1 LNVLR
6 CSVAFLALALAVACS
21 GNSGF
26 VAARQSSAPGAAPA
40 SNYVGTFPITYTSPA
55 GTCGTSVLPTGLK
68 ITNTAAGNGGAL
80 LLSGSIIGGSAA
92 FNGSNLQSSGDGA
105 NPEYPSAFVLDNSL
119 AILSAAGT
127 LPGPLYQLEIDV
139 VAWNPPA
146 STGPLVLVWF
156 NSTSC
161 SESDEFAILGSPAP

>member
-1 LNVLR
+1 MNVLR
-6 CSVAFLALALAVACS
+6 CSIVFLALALAVACS

-26 VAARQSSAPGAAPA
+26 VATRQSSAPGSGAAQ
-40 SNYVGTFPITYTSPA
+40 NYVGTFPITYTSAA
-55 GTCGTSVLPTGLK
+55 GTCGTSVLPTALK
-68 ITNTAAGNGGAL
+68 ITGTATGSGGAI

-92 FNGSNLQSSGDGA
+92 FNGSNLQSNGDSA
-105 NPEYPSAFVLDNSL
+105 NPEYPSAFVFDNSL

-146 STGPLVLVWF
+146 TTGPEVLVWF

-161 SESDEFAILGSPAP
+161 SETDEFAILGTPAP